1 MKYFIV
7 TLLIIVF
14 VFLGTALYREYKQ
27 EAYPEQQILPKNNA
41 PTNIFSEDISES
53 QDQNSQNSA
62 EDNKTP
68 AEFTVH
74 PIDRPV
80 ERITKKPFGILIDPK
95 TSPVQPENFR
105 GYHTGTDFEIFPE
118 ETDRNVPVFAV
129 CAGRILAKKVAMGYG
144 GVLVLSCSLDD
155 QPATIIYGHLDLK
168 SVEKE
173 VGDEIKTGEQ
183 LGLLGAGYSR
193 ETYGERKHL
202 HLGVHKG
209 SEVNLTGYVKTEK
222 SLENWLNPCDYFCE
236 E

>member
-1 MKYFIV
+1 MKYFIA
-7 TLLIIVF
+7 TLSVF
-14 VFLGTALYREYKQ
+14 VLICLGTALYGEYERGAYSKKKVAPRKNSPEVLQ
-27 EAYPEQQILPKNNA
+27 SGSVSENQNQNIQKLVEEAEMLTASVAKPIGR
-41 PTNIFSEDISES
+41 
-53 QDQNSQNSA
+53 
-62 EDNKTP
+62 P
-68 AEFTVH
+68 A
-74 PIDRPV
+74 
-80 ERITKKPFGILIDPK
+80 ERITKKPFGILVDPK
-95 TSPVQPENFR
+95 TSPVQPENFS

>member
-1 MKYFIV
+1 MFP
-7 TLLIIVF
+7 LLLVFCLIVF
-14 VFLGTALYREYKQ
+14 SIIFYS
-27 EAYPEQQILPKNNA
+27 KNETVPAGVESIQSPNS
-41 PTNIFSEDISES
+41 TGVVDRNQNKNSLFQKSFFSPL
-53 QDQNSQNSA
+53 NRA
-62 EDNKTP
+62 E
-68 AEFTVH
+68 
-74 PIDRPV
+74 

-95 TSPVQPENFR
+95 TSPVQPENFS

-129 CAGRILAKKVAMGYG
+129 CAGRILANKVVMGYG

-155 QPATIIYGHLDLK
+155 RPATIIYGHLDLK
-168 SVEKE
+168 SVEKK